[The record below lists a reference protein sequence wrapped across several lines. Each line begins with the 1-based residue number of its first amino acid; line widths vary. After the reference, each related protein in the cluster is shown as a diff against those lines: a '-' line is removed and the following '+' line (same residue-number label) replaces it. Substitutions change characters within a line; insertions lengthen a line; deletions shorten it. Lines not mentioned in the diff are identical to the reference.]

1 MALNYVFIG
10 FFSIAFIM
18 ALYKYFIEGVDIF
31 SDLVQRTFNDA
42 ELGAEIC
49 IGFIGV
55 FTLWMGIMKIGEKG
69 GAIRIL
75 SRLVAP
81 FFNRIFPELP
91 KNHPVFGS
99 MIMNFSANM
108 LGLDNAATPMGL
120 KAIKEL
126 QELNPDKATASNAQ
140 IMFLVLNT
148 SGLTLIPIS
157 ILALRFKKLSAN
169 AELHDGLSLVASSTD
184 VFVPILLTT
193 FFSSMVGIIAVSLIQ
208 KINLLK
214 PIVLA
219 YLGTLSLLVS
229 GVIWHFSD
237 LQQDQVQSQSTLLAG
252 VILMTFIIG
261 FIALAIRNR
270 VNVYDSFLE
279 GAKEGF
285 KSAISIIPYLVGIL
299 VAIGLFRECGAL
311 DLILDGIGYIVVGIS
326 DLFGLSNPPPFNT
339 VPEFVNGL
347 PTAIMK
353 PLSGGGA
360 RAAMIE
366 TMDAFPLIEKDGKL
380 IESFPSF
387 LSGVFQGSTETT
399 FYVLA
404 VYFGSVGIKN
414 TRYALG
420 AGLLADFSGI
430 IAAIIISY
438 MFYAYW

>member
-10 FFSIAFIM
+10 FFGIAFLM

-31 SDLVQRTFNDA
+31 SLLVQRTFYDA

-75 SRLVAP
+75 SKIVAP

-126 QELNPDKATASNAQ
+126 QDLNPKKERASNAQ

-157 ILALRFKKLSAN
+157 ILALRFKKLSDN
-169 AELHDGLSLVASSTD
+169 AEAFEGIPLLSNSTD
-184 VFVPILLTT
+184 VFVPILITT
-193 FFSSMVGIIAVSLIQ
+193 FFSSLVGIITVSLFQ

-214 PIVLA
+214 PVVLA
-219 YLGTLSLLVS
+219 YLGTLSLIIS
-229 GVIWHFSD
+229 GIIWHFND
-237 LQQDQVQSQSTLLAG
+237 LPQGQVQAQSTLLAG
-252 VILMTFIIG
+252 LILMSFIIG
-261 FIALAIRNR
+261 FIALAVKNKI
-270 VNVYDSFLE
+270 NVYHSFLE

-285 KSAISIIPYLVGIL
+285 ESSIKIIPYLVGIL

-311 DLILDGIGYIVVGIS
+311 DLLLNGIRFVVS
-326 DLFGLSNPPPFNT
+326 LFTDST
-339 VPEFVNGL
+339 DFVDAM

-366 TMDAFPLIEKDGKL
+366 TMDAYPLKESGGFL
-380 IESFPSF
+380 VESFPSF

-420 AGLLADFSGI
+420 AGLIADLAGI
-430 IAAIIISY
+430 IAAIVISY
-438 MFYAYW
+438 IFYAY

>member
-1 MALNYVFIG
+1 MALNYVFIA
-10 FFSIAFIM
+10 FFGIAFIM
-18 ALYKYFIEGVDIF
+18 ALFQYFVHGVDIF
-31 SDLVQRTFNDA
+31 TLLVQRTFDDA
-42 ELGAEIC
+42 ELAAQIC

-69 GAIRIL
+69 GAINLL
-75 SRLVAP
+75 SRAVAP
-81 FFNRIFPELP
+81 FFNKIFPDLP

-126 QELNPDKATASNAQ
+126 QDLNPDKERASNAQ

-157 ILALRFKKLSAN
+157 ILALRFKALSTK
-169 AELHDGLSLVASSTD
+169 AEGVDGMLLSGSTD
-184 VFVPILLTT
+184 VFIPILITT
-193 FFSSMVGIIAVSLIQ
+193 FCSTLVGIIVVSLFQ

-214 PIVLA
+214 PVVLA
-219 YLGTLSLLVS
+219 YLGTLCLLVS
-229 GVIWHFSD
+229 GSVWYFST
-237 LQQDQVQSQSTLLAG
+237 LPQNELQSQSTFVAG
-252 VILMTFIIG
+252 FILMSFIIA
-261 FIALAIRNR
+261 FIILAIRKKI
-270 VNVYDSFLE
+270 NVYESFLE

-285 KSAISIIPYLVGIL
+285 SSAVKIIPYLVGIL
-299 VAIGLFRECGAL
+299 VAIGVFRVCGAMDLLL
-311 DLILDGIGYIVVGIS
+311 DAIKWVVL
-326 DLFGLSNPPPFNT
+326 LFADET
-339 VPEFVNGL
+339 AFVEAL

-360 RAAMIE
+360 RAAMLE
-366 TMDAFPLIEKDGKL
+366 TMQSQPLVQTANGWV
-380 IESFPSF
+380 ESFPSF

-414 TRYALG
+414 TRYALT
-420 AGLLADFSGI
+420 AGLLADLAGI
-430 IAAIIISY
+430 IAAVIVSY
-438 MFYAYW
+438 LFYAY

>member
-10 FFSIAFIM
+10 FFGIAFIM
-18 ALYKYFIEGVDIF
+18 ALYKYFVEGVDIF
-31 SDLVQRTFNDA
+31 SALVQRTFSDA

-69 GAIRIL
+69 GAIHIL
-75 SRLVAP
+75 SKAVAP

-91 KNHPVFGS
+91 KGHPVFGS

-126 QELNPDKATASNAQ
+126 QDLNPQKDRASNAQ

-157 ILALRFKKLSAN
+157 ILALRFKTFGELS
-169 AELHDGLSLVASSTD
+169 EKHGVEIISSSTD

-193 FFSSMVGIIAVSLIQ
+193 FFSSLIGIIVVSIFQ
-208 KINLLK
+208 RINLLK
-214 PIVLA
+214 PVVLA
-219 YLGTLSLLVS
+219 YLAGLSLIVTS
-229 GVIWHFSD
+229 IIIYFSN
-237 LQQDQVQSQSTLLAG
+237 LPQDQIKEQSSLFAASVLFLFIIVFIVLG
-252 VILMTFIIG
+252 VRNKINIYNTFI
-261 FIALAIRNR
+261 
-270 VNVYDSFLE
+270 E
-279 GAKEGF
+279 GAKEGLLA
-285 KSAISIIPYLVGIL
+285 AIKIIPYLVGIL

-311 DLILDGIGYIVVGIS
+311 DLMLNGIRRFVGLFS
-326 DLFGLSNPPPFNT
+326 DST
-339 VPEFVNGL
+339 EFVDGL

-360 RAAMIE
+360 RAAMLE
-366 TMDAFPLIEKDGKL
+366 TMQSYELVKVSGGYV
-380 IESFPSF
+380 ESFPSF

-404 VYFGSVGIKN
+404 VYFGSIGIKN

-420 AGLLADFSGI
+420 AGLLADFAGI

-438 MFYAYW
+438 VFYAYW

>member
-10 FFSIAFIM
+10 FFGIAFLM
-18 ALYKYFIEGVDIF
+18 ALYKYFVEGVDIF
-31 SDLVQRTFNDA
+31 SALVQRTFYDA

-69 GAIRIL
+69 GAIRVL
-75 SRLVAP
+75 SKAVAP
-81 FFNRIFPELP
+81 FFNRIFPDLP

-120 KAIKEL
+120 KAIREL
-126 QELNPDKATASNAQ
+126 QELNPEKERASNAQ

-169 AELHDGLSLVASSTD
+169 AEAFEGIPLLSSSTD
-184 VFVPILLTT
+184 VFVPILITT
-193 FFSSMVGIIAVSLIQ
+193 FFSSLIGIITVSIIQ

-214 PIVLA
+214 PVVIL
-219 YLGTLSLLVS
+219 YLGSLSLVVS
-229 GVIWHFSD
+229 FIIWHFYD
-237 LQQDQVQSQSTLLAG
+237 LPQDQVQSQSNLLAG
-252 VILMTFIIG
+252 LILMSFIIS
-261 FIALAIRNR
+261 FIGLAIKNK
-270 VNVYDSFLE
+270 VNVYNSFLE

-285 KSAISIIPYLVGIL
+285 DSSIKIIPYLVGIL

-311 DLILDGIGYIVVGIS
+311 DLMLDGIRAVVL
-326 DLFGLSNPPPFNT
+326 LFTDST
-339 VPEFVNGL
+339 EFVDAM

-360 RAAMIE
+360 RAAMLE
-366 TMDAFPLIEKDGKL
+366 TMNAFPLK
-380 IESFPSF
+380 ESGGVLVETFPSF

-420 AGLLADFSGI
+420 AGLLADFAGI
-430 IAAIIISY
+430 IAAIVISY
-438 MFYAYW
+438 VFYAY

>member
-10 FFSIAFIM
+10 FFGIAFLM
-18 ALYKYFIEGVDIF
+18 ALYKYFVEGVDIF
-31 SDLVQRTFNDA
+31 SALVQRTFSDA

-49 IGFIGV
+49 LGFIGV

-69 GAIRIL
+69 GAINVL

-126 QELNPDKATASNAQ
+126 QELNLEKEKASNSQ

-169 AELHDGLSLVASSTD
+169 AEMFEGIPLAASSTD

-193 FFSSMVGIIAVSLIQ
+193 FFSSLIGIIVVSIFQ

-214 PIVLA
+214 PVVLA
-219 YLGTLSLLVS
+219 YLGSLSLIVS
-229 GVIWHFSD
+229 GIIWHFSD
-237 LQQDQVQSQSTLLAG
+237 LPQDQVQSQSTFFAA
-252 VILMTFIIG
+252 VILMLFIITFIS
-261 FIALAIRNR
+261 LAVKNKI
-270 VNVYDSFLE
+270 NVYDSFLE
-279 GAKEGF
+279 GAKDGF
-285 KSAISIIPYLVGIL
+285 SSAIKIIPYLVGIL

-311 DLILDGIGYIVVGIS
+311 DLLLDGIRGLVGAFTDS
-326 DLFGLSNPPPFNT
+326 T
-339 VPEFVNGL
+339 EFVDAM

-366 TMDAFPLIEKDGKL
+366 TMDAFPLKESGGVL

-420 AGLLADFSGI
+420 AGLLADLAGI
-430 IAAIIISY
+430 IAAIVISY
-438 MFYAYW
+438 IFYAY

>member
-1 MALNYVFIG
+1 MALNYIFIG
-10 FFSIAFIM
+10 FFGIAFLM
-18 ALYKYFIEGVDIF
+18 ALYKYFVEGVDIF
-31 SDLVQRTFNDA
+31 SALVQRTFSDA

-49 IGFIGV
+49 LGFIGV

-69 GAIRIL
+69 GAINVL

-126 QELNPDKATASNAQ
+126 QDLNPEKEKASNSQ

-169 AELHDGLSLVASSTD
+169 AEMFEGVPLAASSTD
-184 VFVPILLTT
+184 VFVLILLTT
-193 FFSSMVGIIAVSLIQ
+193 FFSSLIGIIVVSIFQ

-214 PIVLA
+214 PVVLG
-219 YLGTLSLLVS
+219 YLGTLSLIVS
-229 GVIWHFSD
+229 GIIWHFSD
-237 LQQDQVQSQSTLLAG
+237 LPQDQVQSQSTLFAA
-252 VILMTFIIG
+252 VILMLFIIG
-261 FIALAIRNR
+261 FISLAVKNKI
-270 VNVYDSFLE
+270 NVYDSFLE
-279 GAKEGF
+279 GAKDGF
-285 KSAISIIPYLVGIL
+285 SSAVKIIPYLVGIL

-311 DLILDGIGYIVVGIS
+311 DLLLDGIRAVVS
-326 DLFGLSNPPPFNT
+326 LFTDST
-339 VPEFVNGL
+339 EFVDAM

-366 TMDAFPLIEKDGKL
+366 TMDAFPLKESGGVL

-420 AGLLADFSGI
+420 AGLLADLAGI
-430 IAAIIISY
+430 IAAIVISY
-438 MFYAYW
+438 IFYAY

>member
-10 FFSIAFIM
+10 FFGIAFVM
-18 ALYKYFIEGVDIF
+18 ALYQYFANDVDIF
-31 SDLVQRTFNDA
+31 SALVQRTFHDA

-55 FTLWMGIMKIGEKG
+55 FTLWMGIMKIGEHG

-126 QELNPDKATASNAQ
+126 QELNPEKETASNAQ

-157 ILALRFKKLSAN
+157 ILALRFKKLSEN
-169 AELHDGLSLVASSTD
+169 ASLPEFNGIALASQSTD
-184 VFVPILLTT
+184 VFVPILITT
-193 FFSSMVGIIAVSLIQ
+193 FFSTLVGIITVSIVQ

-214 PIVLA
+214 PIVVA
-219 YLGTLSLLVS
+219 YLGTLSLIVS
-229 GVIWHFSD
+229 GIIWHFSD
-237 LQQDQVQSQSTLLAG
+237 LPQEDVQSQSTLIAG
-252 VILMTFIIG
+252 VVLMSFIVG
-261 FIALAIRNR
+261 FIGLGIKNKI
-270 VNVYDSFLE
+270 NVYDSFLD

-285 KSAISIIPYLVGIL
+285 SSSIKIIPYLVGIL

-311 DLILDGIGYIVVGIS
+311 DLFLSGLRWVVGLLTNS
-326 DLFGLSNPPPFNT
+326 T
-339 VPEFVNGL
+339 EFVDAL

-360 RAAMIE
+360 RAAMLE
-366 TMDAFPLIEKDGKL
+366 SMDAFPLKESGGVL
-380 IESFPSF
+380 VESFPSF

-420 AGLLADFSGI
+420 AGLLADFAGI

-438 MFYAYW
+438 LFYAY

>member
-10 FFSIAFIM
+10 FFGIAFLM

-31 SDLVQRTFNDA
+31 SALVQRTFSDA

-69 GAIRIL
+69 GAINIL
-75 SRLVAP
+75 SRVVAP

-126 QELNPDKATASNAQ
+126 QDLNKEKEKASDSQ

-148 SGLTLIPIS
+148 SGLTLVPVS
-157 ILALRFKKLSAN
+157 ILALRYK
-169 AELHDGLSLVASSTD
+169 HLSLGAESFEGIPLASSSTD
-184 VFVPILLTT
+184 VFVPILITT
-193 FFSSMVGIIAVSLIQ
+193 FFSSLIGLIVVSVFQ

-214 PIVLA
+214 PVLLA
-219 YLGTLSLLVS
+219 YIGTLSLIVTSIILY
-229 GVIWHFSD
+229 FYD
-237 LQQDQVQSQSTLLAG
+237 LPQDEVKSQSAFFAG
-252 VILMTFIIG
+252 VVLMLFMIG
-261 FIALAIRNR
+261 FIGLAIKNKI
-270 VNVYDSFLE
+270 NVYNAFLD

-285 KSAISIIPYLVGIL
+285 SSAIKIIPYLVGIL
-299 VAIGLFRECGAL
+299 VAIGLFRECGAK
-311 DLILDGIGYIVVGIS
+311 DLVVDGIRYVVSIFTNS
-326 DLFGLSNPPPFNT
+326 T
-339 VPEFVNGL
+339 EFVDAI

-360 RAAMIE
+360 RAEMLE
-366 TMDAFPLIEKDGKL
+366 TMTNFPLKKINGVL
-380 IESFPSF
+380 VESFPSF

-420 AGLLADFSGI
+420 AGLLADLAGI

>member
-10 FFSIAFIM
+10 FFGIAFLM
-18 ALYKYFIEGVDIF
+18 ALYKYFVEGVDIF
-31 SDLVQRTFNDA
+31 SALVQRTFYDA

-69 GAIRIL
+69 GAIRVL
-75 SRLVAP
+75 SKAVAP
-81 FFNRIFPELP
+81 FFNRIFPDLP

-120 KAIKEL
+120 KAIREL
-126 QELNPDKATASNAQ
+126 QELNPEKERASNAQ

-157 ILALRFKKLSAN
+157 ILALRFKKLSSN
-169 AELHDGLSLVASSTD
+169 AEAFEGIPLLSSSTD
-184 VFVPILLTT
+184 VFVPILITT
-193 FFSSMVGIIAVSLIQ
+193 FFSSLIGIITVSIIQ

-214 PIVLA
+214 PVVIL
-219 YLGTLSLLVS
+219 YLGSLSLVVS
-229 GVIWHFSD
+229 FIIWHFYD
-237 LQQDQVQSQSTLLAG
+237 LPQDQVQSQSNLLAG
-252 VILMTFIIG
+252 LILMSFIIS
-261 FIALAIRNR
+261 FIGLAIKNK
-270 VNVYDSFLE
+270 VNVYNSFLE

-285 KSAISIIPYLVGIL
+285 DSSIKIIPYLVGIL

-311 DLILDGIGYIVVGIS
+311 DLMLDGIRAVVL
-326 DLFGLSNPPPFNT
+326 LFTDST
-339 VPEFVNGL
+339 EFVDAM

-360 RAAMIE
+360 RAAMLE
-366 TMDAFPLIEKDGKL
+366 TMNAFPLK
-380 IESFPSF
+380 ESGGVLVETFPSF

-420 AGLLADFSGI
+420 AGLLADFAGI
-430 IAAIIISY
+430 IAAIVISY
-438 MFYAYW
+438 VFYAY

>member
-10 FFSIAFIM
+10 FFGIAFLM
-18 ALYKYFIEGVDIF
+18 ALYKYFVEGVDIF
-31 SDLVQRTFNDA
+31 SALVQRTFSDA

-49 IGFIGV
+49 LGFIGV
-55 FTLWMGIMKIGEKG
+55 FTLWMGIMKIGENG
-69 GAIRIL
+69 GAIRAL

-126 QELNPDKATASNAQ
+126 QELNPEKEKASNAQ

-157 ILALRFKKLSAN
+157 ILALRFKTFGQLAEDKGVEILS
-169 AELHDGLSLVASSTD
+169 GSTD

-193 FFSSMVGIIAVSLIQ
+193 FFSSLAGIIVASIFQ

-214 PIVLA
+214 PVVLA
-219 YLGTLSLLVS
+219 YLGTLSIIVAGIVYYFSNLPQEEVKAQSSLFAGIVLFSLIVSFILLSVRKK
-229 GVIWHFSD
+229 I
-237 LQQDQVQSQSTLLAG
+237 
-252 VILMTFIIG
+252 
-261 FIALAIRNR
+261 
-270 VNVYDSFLE
+270 NVYDSFLE

-285 KSAISIIPYLVGIL
+285 QSSIKIIPFLVGIL
-299 VAIGLFRECGAL
+299 VAIGVFRECGAL
-311 DLILDGIGYIVVGIS
+311 DLIMDGIRYVVT
-326 DLFGLSNPPPFNT
+326 LFTDNA
-339 VPEFVNGL
+339 EFVEAL

-353 PLSGGGA
+353 PLSGSGA
-360 RAAMIE
+360 RAAMLD
-366 TMDAFPLIEKDGKL
+366 TMTSTDLVPVTGGYV
-380 IESFPSF
+380 ESFPSF

-420 AGLLADFSGI
+420 AGLLADLTGV

-438 MFYAYW
+438 VFYAY

>member
-10 FFSIAFIM
+10 FFGIAFLM

-31 SDLVQRTFNDA
+31 SVLVQRTFYDA

-75 SRLVAP
+75 SKIVAP

-126 QELNPDKATASNAQ
+126 QDLNPQKERASNAQ

-157 ILALRFKKLSAN
+157 ILALRFKTLSNN
-169 AELHDGLSLVASSTD
+169 AETFEGIPLISSSTD
-184 VFVPILLTT
+184 VFVPILITT
-193 FFSSMVGIIAVSLIQ
+193 FFSSLVGIITVSLIQ

-214 PIVLA
+214 PVVLA
-219 YLGTLSLLVS
+219 YLGTLSLIVS
-229 GVIWHFSD
+229 GIIWHFND
-237 LQQDQVQSQSTLLAG
+237 LPQGQVQSQSTLLAG
-252 VILMTFIIG
+252 LILMSFIITFIT
-261 FIALAIRNR
+261 LAVRNK
-270 VNVYDSFLE
+270 VNVYNTFLE

-285 KSAISIIPYLVGIL
+285 ESSIKIIPYLVGIL

-311 DLILDGIGYIVVGIS
+311 DLLLDGIRAVVS
-326 DLFGLSNPPPFNT
+326 LFTDST
-339 VPEFVNGL
+339 TFVDAM

-360 RAAMIE
+360 RAAMLE
-366 TMDAFPLIEKDGKL
+366 TMNAFPLKESGGVL
-380 IESFPSF
+380 VESFPSF

-420 AGLLADFSGI
+420 AGLLADLAGI

-438 MFYAYW
+438 IFYAY

>member
-10 FFSIAFIM
+10 FFGIAFVM
-18 ALYKYFIEGVDIF
+18 ALYQYFANGVDIF
-31 SDLVQRTFNDA
+31 SALVQRTFHDA

-55 FTLWMGIMKIGEKG
+55 FTLWMGIMKIGEHG

-126 QELNPDKATASNAQ
+126 QELNPNKETASNAQ

-169 AELHDGLSLVASSTD
+169 ASLPEFDGIALASQSTD
-184 VFVPILLTT
+184 VFVPILITT
-193 FFSSMVGIIAVSLIQ
+193 FFSTLVGIITVSIFQ

-214 PIVLA
+214 PVVIA
-219 YLGTLSLLVS
+219 YLGTLSLIVS
-229 GVIWHFSD
+229 GIIWHFSD
-237 LQQDQVQSQSTLLAG
+237 LPQEDVQSQSTLIAG
-252 VILMTFIIG
+252 VVLMSFIIG
-261 FIALAIRNR
+261 FIGLGIKNKI
-270 VNVYDSFLE
+270 NVYDSFLD

-285 KSAISIIPYLVGIL
+285 SSAIKIIPYLVGIL

-311 DLILDGIGYIVVGIS
+311 DLFLDGIRWVIG
-326 DLFGLSNPPPFNT
+326 LFTNST
-339 VPEFVNGL
+339 EFVDAL

-360 RAAMIE
+360 RAAMLE
-366 TMDAFPLIEKDGKL
+366 SMDAFPLKESGGVL
-380 IESFPSF
+380 VESFPSF

-414 TRYALG
+414 TRYALV
-420 AGLLADFSGI
+420 AGLLADFAGI

-438 MFYAYW
+438 LFYAY